1 MGSSLFAQENLVGSA
16 VPGCDLIFLWTTLNW
31 LFQEMMYPLLAM
43 PLRTEGAYLTLIL
56 RMKTLHEWSD
66 NKEESSFLP
75 HDMLATTNYPV
86 WEV

>member
-1 MGSSLFAQENLVGSA
+1 
-16 VPGCDLIFLWTTLNW
+16 
-31 LFQEMMYPLLAM
+31 MMYPLLAM